1 MRGTAAAACCVT
13 FFFNDP
19 LDGCRL
25 HPWGGDRQG
34 LSWQE
39 VRNPYPPPFIS
50 ANFSDHESKWE
61 NQILRKP
68 CKQPMLTFVRRPH
81 YISDWV
87 DGFKAHIHILAPSTY
102 IFFASG
108 GLCPSFLFAPVVV
121 DHVLECARDFLPA
134 QLSALAPKIVKR
146 QIRP

>member
-1 MRGTAAAACCVT
+1 
-13 FFFNDP
+13 
-19 LDGCRL
+19 
-25 HPWGGDRQG
+25 
-34 LSWQE
+34 
-39 VRNPYPPPFIS
+39 
-50 ANFSDHESKWE
+50 
-61 NQILRKP
+61 
-68 CKQPMLTFVRRPH
+68 MLTFARRPH

-108 GLCPSFLFAPVVV
+108 GSCPSFLFAPVVV

-146 QIRP
+146 QIRPWTLGPGLPVAHNLCGSVSNLLVVI